1 MRASVVEQYQ
11 AAAKAR
17 TRTATTERA
26 SKHSHGY
33 ARAQTIAPSAPG
45 PRGAERPVLGDAP
58 GLPHR
63 DMGERL
69 REVLQIGKVT
79 SSYATSRVPGGYHPN
94 FVQCPSETTSTEPST
109 TLMAVCSSM
118 A

>member
-1 MRASVVEQYQ
+1 VARVQISLLGAGRTEDRMT
-11 AAAKAR
+11 AAH
-17 TRTATTERA
+17 ATC
-26 SKHSHGY
+26 
-33 ARAQTIAPSAPG
+33 
-45 PRGAERPVLGDAP
+45 
-58 GLPHR
+58 

-69 REVLQIGKVT
+69 QEVLQAGKVT
-79 SSYATSRVPGGYHPN
+79 SSDSTSPMPGGYDPN